1 MNKITRK
8 ESDSFFIDLSDRSSD
23 NPISEKAKEL
33 KNSGQSKVQLEVKTS
48 SAKETEILQ
57 LDINLFT
64 KIKAIQDLPDWV
76 IIKLI
81 LAEGILK
88 GSKFL
93 EQIHIG

>member
-48 SAKETEILQ
+48 SKKETEILQ

-64 KIKAIQDLPDWV
+64 KIKTIQDLPDWV
-76 IIKLI
+76 IIGLI
-81 LAEGILK
+81 LTEGKLK
-88 GSKFL
+88 ESKFS
-93 EQIHIG
+93 EQVRGG

>member
-1 MNKITRK
+1 MNKIIRK
-8 ESDSFFIDLSDRSSD
+8 ESKTLFIDLNDRSSD

-33 KNSGQSKVQLEVKTS
+33 KNSGQSKIQLEVKTS
-48 SAKETEILQ
+48 SEKETVTLQ
-57 LDINLFT
+57 LDVDLFT